1 MNTEQ
6 TSPEKS
12 VPATP
17 HRQKKSKLPR
27 LASSTLAVPSSAV
40 VPAPEPTT
48 TTSLSTTPAPTTL
61 YSAALQDPNAKRSL
75 SLTQT
80 VKDASDPDQD
90 PEVQEPAT
98 PSTLAT
104 TTNIDPPPTS
114 STNSTTTSPD
124 SLGAAPTACLQKAS
138 SLSANARGFSSRRT
152 LSTTTARRKTDRLR
166 QVHPSASCLPITKNT
181 PSLQNPQCHRQK

>member
-61 YSAALQDPNAKRSL
+61 FSAPLQGPNAKRSL

-98 PSTLAT
+98 PSTLAS

-138 SLSANARGFSSRRT
+138 SLSANARP
-152 LSTTTARRKTDRLR
+152 LLE
-166 QVHPSASCLPITKNT
+166 
-181 PSLQNPQCHRQK
+181 

>member
-61 YSAALQDPNAKRSL
+61 FSAPPQGPNAKRSL
-75 SLTQT
+75 SLTQP

-98 PSTLAT
+98 PSTLAS

-138 SLSANARGFSSRRT
+138 SLSANARPLLEENT
-152 LSTTTARRKTDRLR
+152 STTTARRKTDELR
-166 QVHPSASCLPITKNT
+166 VQSLASCSTIIKNA
-181 PSLQNPQCHRQK
+181 PSLLNPQCHRQK

>member
-61 YSAALQDPNAKRSL
+61 FSAPLQGPNAKRSL
-75 SLTQT
+75 SLTQP

-98 PSTLAT
+98 PSTLAS
-104 TTNIDPPPTS
+104 TTNIDPLQQARQTVR
-114 STNSTTTSPD
+114 
-124 SLGAAPTACLQKAS
+124 LLHLTAWGLPRQRAFKR
-138 SLSANARGFSSRRT
+138 LRHYRQTHGLSSRRT
-152 LSTTTARRKTDRLR
+152 LSTTTARRKTDELR
-166 QVHPSASCLPITKNT
+166 VQSLASCSTIIKNA
-181 PSLQNPQCHRQK
+181 PSLLNPQCHRQK

>member
-6 TSPEKS
+6 ISPVKS

-48 TTSLSTTPAPTTL
+48 TTSLSTTPASTTL
-61 YSAALQDPNAKRSL
+61 YSAALQGPNAKRSL
-75 SLTQT
+75 NLTQT
-80 VKDASDPDQD
+80 VKDASDQDQD
-90 PEVQEPAT
+90 LDIQEPAT

-104 TTNIDPPPTS
+104 ATNIDPPPTS
-114 STNSTTTSPD
+114 STNSTTTSAWGLPRQRAFKR
-124 SLGAAPTACLQKAS
+124 LRHYRQTHGL
-138 SLSANARGFSSRRT
+138 SSRRT
-152 LSTTTARRKTDRLR
+152 LSTTTARRKTDERRVQSL
-166 QVHPSASCLPITKNT
+166 ASCSTIIKNA
-181 PSLQNPQCHRQK
+181 PSLLNPQCHRQK